1 MKLSLFNRSPFTT
14 QHNMKNLMF
23 LFLLGLIGFSACK
36 QEQNAPVD
44 FNALQ
49 KSMDADPE
57 VAKLRSLLY
66 SYSRILASIPQPE
79 YDAIISQ
86 LHSCGLYGSTASITD
101 LESCLTNMASKDAY
115 IEFQNGARAYDK
127 QYDVVKQRFSE
138 FSQLSHEKQAEL
150 LVKVNLQEAEKVLSD
165 YLSNRKK

>member
-1 MKLSLFNRSPFTT
+1 
-14 QHNMKNLMF
+14 MKNLMF
-23 LFLLGLIGFSACK
+23 LFLLGLIGFSSCK
-36 QEQNAPVD
+36 QEQTASID
-44 FNALQ
+44 FTALQ

-66 SYSRILASIPQPE
+66 SYSRILASIPDPE

-86 LHSCGLYGSTASITD
+86 LHSCGLYGSTASIND
-101 LESCLTNMASKDAY
+101 LENCLTNTTSKDAY
-115 IEFQNGARAYDK
+115 IEFQKGSRAYDK

-138 FSQLSHEKQAEL
+138 FSQLSYEKQAEV
-150 LVKVNLQEAEKVLSD
+150 LVKVNQQEADKVLSD